1 MTSKTNAA
9 GDPGSQAYVDM
20 SDKAGLDRWCKVP
33 GVTDDALWK
42 AVQGAATRVE
52 DRARAWRLAARI
64 AVLTSASLVASPA
77 HSWSNHALCTWP
89 ALSVLPELTGRP
101 PVKIES
107 LSTFLAADPAGLAD
121 VLRKEEAWARAHVP
135 VYPPR
140 PELLA
145 FGPQAAPAA
154 QLVAR
159 FLAAVRVDPSARLA
173 LYLQLPPGQSPGH
186 RQTLAESD
194 VTVMKTDEA
203 AKLNTFV
210 ALREGELVPAI
221 DVVASATDEPD
232 YGLDFGLW
240 ENSGTAHGAVYG
252 FGKQPFGNP
261 AVEWSSQ
268 GPMHLGYFHEADIV
282 YKAAPFLKRAYPE
295 YRIHL
300 WRSLAAFA
308 LRAGHDYWGWRFA
321 GWGMHYLQD
330 LTQPYHARVLPGVGV
345 TRMLWINTLDI
356 AGVHGPKDSA
366 IQLVTN
372 RHFALEN
379 FERRWMRAAYAD
391 RAAADVGIDALRNTK
406 LDATT
411 PYDDDWPRQVVSSRA
426 NDAADA
432 IDAALVAWL
441 QPKYVSDP
449 GYVFGVTQ
457 TGVDTYA
464 ELGATS
470 PAARDALK
478 RAIAPLLGNLG
489 TTSRAFVRS
498 VIAGSR

>member
-210 ALREGELVPAI
+210 ALR
-221 DVVASATDEPD
+221 
-232 YGLDFGLW
+232 
-240 ENSGTAHGAVYG
+240 
-252 FGKQPFGNP
+252 
-261 AVEWSSQ
+261 
-268 GPMHLGYFHEADIV
+268 
-282 YKAAPFLKRAYPE
+282 
-295 YRIHL
+295 
-300 WRSLAAFA
+300 
-308 LRAGHDYWGWRFA
+308 
-321 GWGMHYLQD
+321 
-330 LTQPYHARVLPGVGV
+330 
-345 TRMLWINTLDI
+345 
-356 AGVHGPKDSA
+356 
-366 IQLVTN
+366 
-372 RHFALEN
+372 
-379 FERRWMRAAYAD
+379 RR
-391 RAAADVGIDALRNTK
+391 
-406 LDATT
+406 
-411 PYDDDWPRQVVSSRA
+411 
-426 NDAADA
+426 
-432 IDAALVAWL
+432 
-441 QPKYVSDP
+441 
-449 GYVFGVTQ
+449 
-457 TGVDTYA
+457 
-464 ELGATS
+464 
-470 PAARDALK
+470 
-478 RAIAPLLGNLG
+478 
-489 TTSRAFVRS
+489 
-498 VIAGSR
+498 

>member
-1 MTSKTNAA
+1 MLT
-9 GDPGSQAYVDM
+9 
-20 SDKAGLDRWCKVP
+20 LR
-33 GVTDDALWK
+33 TD
-42 AVQGAATRVE
+42 GT
-52 DRARAWRLAARI
+52 ARAWRHAVRTAVFVGASLAA
-64 AVLTSASLVASPA
+64 SAACA
-77 HSWSNHALCTWP
+77 WSNHALCTWP
-89 ALSVLPELTGRP
+89 ALSVLPELTGRA
-101 PVKIES
+101 PVKVES
-107 LSTFLAADPAGLAD
+107 LSAFLAADPAALAT
-121 VLRKEEAWARAHVP
+121 VLRNEEAWAREHVP
-135 VYPPR
+135 AYPSR
-140 PELLA
+140 PDSLA
-145 FGPQAAPAA
+145 FAAEPVPAPQ
-154 QLVAR
+154 QLVAH
-159 FLAAVRVDPSARLA
+159 FLAAVRVNPSARLA
-173 LYLQLPPGQSPGH
+173 LYLQLSPGQSAGS
-186 RQTLAESD
+186 RTVLAETD

-210 ALREGELVPAI
+210 ALRESELVPAI
-221 DVVASATDEPD
+221 DVIASAADEPD

-240 ENSGTAHGAVYG
+240 ENSGTAHGAAYG

-268 GPMHLGYFHEADIV
+268 GPLHLGYFHEAAIV

-308 LRAGHDYWGWRFA
+308 LRSGHDYWAWRFT

-345 TRMLWINTLDI
+345 ARMLWINTLDL

-379 FERRWMRAAYAD
+379 FERRWMRAAYANP
-391 RAAADVGIDALRNTK
+391 AAADVGIEALRDTK
-406 LDATT
+406 LDAAT

-426 NDAADA
+426 NAAADA
-432 IDAALVAWL
+432 IDAALVALL

-449 GYVFGVTQ
+449 AYVFGVTQ

-464 ELGATS
+464 ELGTAT
-470 PAARDALK
+470 PAARESLK

-489 TTSRAFVRS
+489 ATSRAFVRS
-498 VIAGSR
+498 VIADVRSPK